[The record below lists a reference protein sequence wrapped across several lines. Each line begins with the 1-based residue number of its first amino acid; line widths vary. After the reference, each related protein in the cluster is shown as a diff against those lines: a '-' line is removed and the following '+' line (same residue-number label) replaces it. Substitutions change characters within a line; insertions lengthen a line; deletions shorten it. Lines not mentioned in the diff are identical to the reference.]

1 MKPDRTIIPIQKM
14 YSDKNLF
21 ANSNKS
27 HCHLTT
33 FVILFL
39 TKVVSV
45 GRMAGIKNNT
55 KKMSMK
61 RGCEITASTEKEDF
75 SFKMNERSSFM
86 LKLTC
91 DENFNYKL

>member
-1 MKPDRTIIPIQKM
+1 MFGENKNSTIS
-14 YSDKNLF
+14 Y
-21 ANSNKS
+21 
-27 HCHLTT
+27 
-33 FVILFL
+33 LFL
-39 TKVVSV
+39 CF
-45 GRMAGIKNNT
+45 
-55 KKMSMK
+55 